1 MKPKFI
7 IRSVRDGWAG
17 WVIAHPD
24 FGRIEGFAGQC
35 AVEARPITLGHPYL
49 DSY

>member
-24 FGRIEGFAGQC
+24 FGRIEGAAGS
-35 AVEARPITLGHPYL
+35 AHRIMYYL
-49 DSY
+49 PTHI